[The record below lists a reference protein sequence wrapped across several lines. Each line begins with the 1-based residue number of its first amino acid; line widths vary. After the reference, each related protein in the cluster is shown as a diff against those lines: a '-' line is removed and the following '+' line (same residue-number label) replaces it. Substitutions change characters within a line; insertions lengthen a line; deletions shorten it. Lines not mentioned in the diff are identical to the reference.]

1 MAETVYQQ
9 LRAHVHD
16 LRLTA
21 VAEQLAPALEIAER
35 DKPSYTQFLA
45 DLLAHEVT
53 AVGQRR
59 LQGRCGSPSCPLG
72 ARSISSTSAPNRIW
86 TGAWSKTSPR
96 CGSSKTRRTCC

>member
-21 VAEQLAPALEIAER
+21 VAEQLAPALENAER

-53 AVGQRR
+53 AVEQRR
-59 LQGRCGSPSCPLG
+59 LPGRL
-72 ARSISSTSAPNRIW
+72 RF
-86 TGAWSKTSPR
+86 SKLPP
-96 CGSSKTRRTCC
+96 RRTPHQFDFRAPPPLDPRPVEDPPPPRFLAD